1 MCGTCIQDNAKHCGI
16 CNRCVNDFDHH
27 CKWLNNCIG
36 GQNYPLFLS
45 VLVSVDMS
53 ELVISIYAGLFL
65 NYSFEGEFSERCKE
79 YLGWSG
85 DYLMITLVALSLVIA
100 LLFVSGVTWLLL
112 THFWLRK
119 LKHMTTYQY
128 ITNHLKS
135 EVRYIEST
143 TGASRFSEAP
153 LESPAPQRQPHRP
166 NCAVVPM
173 QAPTQILEIES
184 ASKTLT

>member
-1 MCGTCIQDNAKHCGI
+1 
-16 CNRCVNDFDHH
+16 
-27 CKWLNNCIG
+27 
-36 GQNYPLFLS
+36 
-45 VLVSVDMS
+45 MS

-153 LESPAPQRQPHRP
+153 LESPAPQRQPHRS

-173 QAPTQILEIES
+173 REPAQFLEIES